1 MNTLSPYQLYT
12 YIGALNDKKNLIL
25 EPISTIFRLALL
37 QYKDKGTKLSVMN
50 NSIRYQL
57 PSYDQGILRMLSGD
71 CREDLH
77 NLYHP
82 ILKAIDWY
90 EYNEYQYLYDECILG
105 LDLLNN
111 VYEENST
118 IRHTI
123 SHYIAVIQMND
134 NEDYRK
140 DTKFNPIIDSL
151 KEIWSEAEIKSTI
164 SLLRLIKVTK
174 NRDMYLESLELILTA
189 KEQFVKEYLKR
200 ITTEY

>member
-1 MNTLSPYQLYT
+1 
-12 YIGALNDKKNLIL
+12 
-25 EPISTIFRLALL
+25 
-37 QYKDKGTKLSVMN
+37 
-50 NSIRYQL
+50 
-57 PSYDQGILRMLSGD
+57 
-71 CREDLH
+71 
-77 NLYHP
+77 
-82 ILKAIDWY
+82 
-90 EYNEYQYLYDECILG
+90 
-105 LDLLNN
+105 
-111 VYEENST
+111 
-118 IRHTI
+118 
-123 SHYIAVIQMND
+123 MND

>member
-90 EYNEYQYLYDECILG
+90 EYTEYQYLYDECILG

>member
-1 MNTLSPYQLYT
+1 
-12 YIGALNDKKNLIL
+12 
-25 EPISTIFRLALL
+25 
-37 QYKDKGTKLSVMN
+37 
-50 NSIRYQL
+50 
-57 PSYDQGILRMLSGD
+57 MLSGD

-90 EYNEYQYLYDECILG
+90 EYTEYQYLYDECILG